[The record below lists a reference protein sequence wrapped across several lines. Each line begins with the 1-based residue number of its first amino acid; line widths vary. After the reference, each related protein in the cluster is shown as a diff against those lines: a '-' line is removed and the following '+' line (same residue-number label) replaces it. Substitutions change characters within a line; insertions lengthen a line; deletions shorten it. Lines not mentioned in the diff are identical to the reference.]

1 LFLQLEQG
9 EMTLA
14 SEVSLNLNVEL
25 PPTRARFLA
34 AVLVRAFW
42 IQLFLAS
49 TVGLFG

>member
-1 LFLQLEQG
+1 
-9 EMTLA
+9 MMLA
-14 SEVSLNLNVEL
+14 SEVSLNFNIEL

-42 IQLFLAS
+42 IHLLLAA